1 MMKLWGIMKM
11 AKCSICNRSWWFSS
25 KVKCNCK
32 AEQLKVRAAFL
43 PSRRSIQNTNYNNDN
58 DIALQVMYEQQINQH
73 LHSDVSEGCRTGLP
87 SPEYRS
93 FDMSSSYC
101 HSSHNS
107 SSSSSSESS
116 SSYDSG
122 SSSSSSWD

>member
-1 MMKLWGIMKM
+1 M

-32 AEQLKVRAAFL
+32 IEQLKVRAAVL
-43 PSRRSIQNTNYNNDN
+43 PVRSSFQNTNYNNDN
-58 DIALQVMYEQQINQH
+58 DIALQVMYQQQINQH
-73 LHSDVSEGCRTGLP
+73 LHSDVFEGCRTELP
-87 SPEYRS
+87 SSEYRN
-93 FDMSSSYC
+93 FDTSPSDC

-107 SSSSSSESS
+107 SKSSSSESL

-122 SSSSSSWD
+122 YSSSSSLD